1 MWRLDKKWGGGC
13 IWDGKLMEKRQFV
26 YVAFSGSHSLTLVI
40 GCLLSSWYREGT
52 LFYLFFASKR
62 KEVRIGVSFCSCTRY
77 FSIILIYNAQNT
89 KVAYFGVVNFI
100 PLHLVTWSILNP
112 VFPSLKSEC
121 KPVNNSLA
129 TKEINPFFT

>member
-1 MWRLDKKWGGGC
+1 MTKTGCLYIIFRQRNNFFVKIGQKMGRRLHLGWQTN
-13 IWDGKLMEKRQFV
+13 GKATEFV
-26 YVAFSGSHSLTLVI
+26 YVAFSGLHSLTLVI

-89 KVAYFGVVNFI
+89 KVAYFEVVNFI
-100 PLHLVTWSILNP
+100 PLHLVT
-112 VFPSLKSEC
+112 
-121 KPVNNSLA
+121 
-129 TKEINPFFT
+129 